1 MMNKNKM
8 AMVLFIASEAIFF
21 SMLVAAYVY
30 FHIGPQQG
38 PGAADVLNP
47 YKTGFYSVCLFS
59 SSYTIWRAGCNREAS
74 RRRTAGWLVATI
86 ILGMAFLFGEAREWD
101 DMIHRNVTISRDLF
115 GTSFFTLTGFHG
127 LHVTVGLIMLG
138 TLLGMTLLGR
148 SDEPRWD
155 AMESVSLYWHFVDAV
170 WVVIFTVVYLWA
182 FL

>member
-1 MMNKNKM
+1 MMNRNKM
-8 AMVLFIASEAIFF
+8 AMILFIASEAIFF

-30 FHIGPQQG
+30 FHIGPQTG

-138 TLLGMTLLGR
+138 ILLGMTLLGR